1 MVDTK
6 LILDSNDS
14 SLEWRTFCCCRE
26 GAVIQGKFFD
36 ITSLSGSSNK
46 SSNKSNVGFIL
57 RLNSGT
63 LFHSHLDEIAS
74 VLQGKLPVFK
84 CSFSDFM
91 ADTQGHFLGPWISS
105 TLREGLKV
113 LTDKYDL
120 HDATLS
126 GPCLEGVGY
135 YPKLSSNLETDV
147 PGLFVAGD
155 STGHFR
161 GLLSAILSGYYAV
174 KQANKRRHSSETIL
188 ASSVQIKGSQTDRMH
203 QIFTAQSKKFFYC
216 RDAICEY
223 VLKCGKLPI
232 NPFRVFDYFLS
243 DRVSR
248 DVIRNG
254 NNQLI
259 RASDELWV
267 FGPISDGVLFE
278 IVYAMNLG
286 MPLKF
291 FTMGTR
297 ASEIALVDN
306 INDLTFEP
314 EIHFTGIKKTTL
326 LKQIEDAFLQ
336 SKSNSLQLTLGL

>member
-1 MVDTK
+1 MD
-6 LILDSNDS
+6 
-14 SLEWRTFCCCRE
+14 
-26 GAVIQGKFFD
+26 KFEKA
-36 ITSLSGSSNK
+36 IIEK
-46 SSNKSNVGFIL
+46 
-57 RLNSGT
+57 
-63 LFHSHLDEIAS
+63 
-74 VLQGKLPVFK
+74 
-84 CSFSDFM
+84 
-91 ADTQGHFLGPWISS
+91 
-105 TLREGLKV
+105 
-113 LTDKYDL
+113 
-120 HDATLS
+120 
-126 GPCLEGVGY
+126 
-135 YPKLSSNLETDV
+135 
-147 PGLFVAGD
+147 
-155 STGHFR
+155 R
-161 GLLSAILSGYYAV
+161 GLVIS
-174 KQANKRRHSSETIL
+174 KTID
-188 ASSVQIKGSQTDRMH
+188 IEKIIDN
-203 QIFTAQSKKFFYC
+203 I
-216 RDAICEY
+216 I
-223 VLKCGKLPI
+223 I
-232 NPFRVFDYFLS
+232 DYFLS